1 MGTKKLEIVQIMRAF
16 ACISIF
22 LYHLTLVASVISY
35 HVIEKG
41 VSARLKKII
50 V

>member
-16 ACISIF
+16 ACISI
-22 LYHLTLVASVISY
+22 YHLTLVASVISY

-41 VSARLKKII
+41 VSARLKKLLCR
-50 V
+50 